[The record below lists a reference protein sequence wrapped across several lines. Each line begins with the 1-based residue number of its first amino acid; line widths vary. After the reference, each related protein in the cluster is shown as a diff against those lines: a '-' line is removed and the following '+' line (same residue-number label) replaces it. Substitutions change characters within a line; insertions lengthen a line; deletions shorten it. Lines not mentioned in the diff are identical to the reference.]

1 MLLFDRLKSLAN
13 RGSGGGFDFSR
24 MNRHVT
30 LWMVFV
36 AFASLVTTGE
46 LNPMATAMFVT
57 GWILAYVLKGPPG
70 WWSPWLGLLA
80 TVAVLVLL
88 SLTARSAFFISV
100 LYLLLFL
107 VISKCFTLRRSQ
119 DFLQAQLLSFFMFL
133 STAVVTVAFH
143 FIFFFLAYVMLAT
156 LGLVLYSIAAQRERL
171 DSARK
176 KLGGADE
183 AQGNDANIG
192 TIPARLLGGGF
203 WLGLCLIGLIVVYFM
218 AIPHLSLQQLDS
230 PMRSPQRAA
239 DAVSGFS
246 DEVTLGQFGRIRP
259 DETVVMRVELNWPE
273 GAPKLRPDHLRIRG
287 VALGRYEG
295 RRWSSGRLQP
305 PALFNRRLLS
315 PNINSAQRGAVTHL
329 TIYQDP
335 KITFRIFSASL
346 PLGVDLKRPL
356 YVRYDSKTGTGQVA
370 SFGSRDSAYSD
381 PFVYE
386 VQSKLVAEATP
397 LLTNFVSYQ
406 RERRRKLSEALGW
419 ADDSERLRKLAA
431 ERRANPPKRDRHPWL
446 SLGPQAVLSPRDYVS
461 YTRLPKTPLIARI
474 AALSR
479 TITQDSNKPESIL
492 RIMRHLRRNFEYTLV
507 QNPAD
512 DSDPI
517 ERFLFG
523 TRQGHCEYF
532 ATAVALMLRTRGI
545 PTRLI
550 NGFYTTEWKEAS
562 RLFIVKQ
569 SDAHTWVEVWID
581 GLGWLTIDP
590 TPPGSAGRA
599 AYGEDSFSWVDS
611 ASEFFRIQ
619 WQRLVIDYSQSKQ
632 NRLLDF
638 LQDQIASS
646 RIIPAV
652 FDPSRFD
659 RFRGNGS
666 ATEESE
672 EAIENSRVGLAI
684 DLFILLGLIVIG
696 GRLARRF
703 WPGRGKPASRPK
715 IDYLETLLRRL
726 EAGGWKRR
734 PSQTPLEF
742 VSEILSVAPGDIP
755 GKAAGDAPGPASNAR
770 PLGEGLSWLLD
781 LYYRHRFAGADPDA
795 SELRRARDLA
805 STLDLPVRTD
815 RP

>member
-1 MLLFDRLKSLAN
+1 MFDRLKTFAN
-13 RGSGGGFDFSR
+13 RGGGGLNFSR

-46 LNPMATAMFVT
+46 LNPVATVVFVT

-88 SLTARSAFFISV
+88 SLTARNAFFISV

-143 FIFFFLAYVMLAT
+143 FIFFFLAYVILAT
-156 LGLVLYSIAAQRERL
+156 LGLVLYAIVSQRERL
-171 DSARK
+171 ESTRK
-176 KLGGADE
+176 RLGGADG
-183 AQGNDANIG
+183 ARSDAAEIG
-192 TIPARLLGGGF
+192 TIPARVLGGGF
-203 WLGLCLIGLIVVYFM
+203 WLAVCLVGLIVVYFM
-218 AIPHLSLQQLDS
+218 AIPHVSLQQLDS
-230 PMRSPQRAA
+230 PMRSPQRTA

-259 DETVVMRVELNWPE
+259 DATVVMRVELDWPE
-273 GAPKLRPDHLRIRG
+273 GAPKLRPGHLRIRG

-295 RRWSSGRLQP
+295 RRWSSGRRES

-315 PNINSAQRGAVTHL
+315 PNITSAQRGAVTHL

-335 KITFRIFSASL
+335 KITFRIFSASI
-346 PLGVDLKRPL
+346 PLGIDLKRPL
-356 YVRYDSKTGTGQVA
+356 YVRYNSKAGTGQVA
-370 SFGSRDSAYSD
+370 SFGTRDSAYSD

-386 VQSKLVAEATP
+386 VRSKLVAEATP
-397 LLTNFVSYQ
+397 LLTRFVSYQ
-406 RERRRKLSEALGW
+406 NERRRKLSEALGW
-419 ADDSERLRKLAA
+419 ADDSERLRELTA
-431 ERRANPPKRDRHPWL
+431 ERRANPPRHDRHPWL
-446 SLGPQAVLSPRDYVS
+446 SLGPQAVLSPRDYVA
-461 YTRLPKTPLIARI
+461 YTRLPKTPMIARI
-474 AALSR
+474 ADLSGAIASDSSR
-479 TITQDSNKPESIL
+479 PETILK
-492 RIMRHLRRNFEYTLV
+492 IMRHMRRNFEYTLE
-507 QNPAD
+507 QDPKD

-517 ERFLFG
+517 ERFVFD
-523 TRQGHCEYF
+523 TQRGHCEYF

-550 NGFYTTEWKEAS
+550 NGFYTTEWQEAS

-569 SDAHTWVEVWID
+569 SDAHTWVEAWID
-581 GLGWLTIDP
+581 DLGWLTIDP

-611 ASEFFRIQ
+611 ASEYFRIQ

-638 LQDQIASS
+638 VQDQIARS

-659 RFRGNGS
+659 MFRGDGS
-666 ATEESE
+666 AREDSE
-672 EAIENSRVGLAI
+672 EGSESSRVGLAI
-684 DLFILLGLIVIG
+684 DLLILLALIVIG
-696 GRLARRF
+696 GRLARKF
-703 WPGRGKPASRPK
+703 WPRRGKATSGPK

-726 EAGGWKRR
+726 EAVGWKRR

-742 VSEILSVAPGDIP
+742 ISEVLSVAPGTP
-755 GKAAGDAPGPASNAR
+755 PEKAPADP
-770 PLGEGLSWLLD
+770 PLAEGLSWLLD
-781 LYYRHRFAGADPDA
+781 LYYRHRFAGAGPNA

-805 STLDLPVRTD
+805 STLNLPVRAD
-815 RP
+815 RA